1 MVCIAALRCR
11 ATLEEEYTMQK
22 TLLAA
27 SVALA
32 LSSTAYAAPTF
43 TPGTYKAEA
52 AGIHGTVAVEVTFSK
67 DKIEKIAV
75 VSQKETPGIGTLAV
89 DALPAKMV
97 EVQSPKVDAVAGATI
112 TSNAIRTAVEACV
125 KQAGVDP
132 ATLVPLALKK
142 AAREETLTTDVVIVG
157 GGGAGMS
164 ATIRTRMNGLDAV
177 LVEKMPFIGGAA
189 SISGGQVVAQGS
201 KLQKAF
207 GVKDDSVE
215 SMMKDFLA
223 NGNNLNDREKLRL
236 YAENVGATIDWLH
249 DDVGV
254 KIVPN
259 NLPFL
264 AEYSHRRAVEF
275 QGGAGKMAEHLRQVI
290 GSNGAKVLY
299 NTKVEKLIV
308 ENGAV
313 VGVKAVDA
321 NSGVTYTI
329 RAKKTLLTTG
339 GYGNNKSMLTPEM
352 QKVLYYGPVS
362 STGDGLKMAQ
372 GLGAKTQL
380 LQYGKRYPN
389 GIEVAPGKA
398 KSTIYANVGAFDQA
412 GILVN
417 VEGNRFV
424 NEKASNRHILEPML
438 KNANGQ
444 GYVFMDQKSWEG
456 FYKRAPETGVSHE
469 DMDKYLA
476 NDGKS
481 APLFVKGATIEEV
494 AKKAGINADNLK
506 ATVAKYNGF
515 VKAKKDADFGR
526 PVEYMKAEIAAEGP
540 YYIVEQK
547 PRFATTMGGV
557 CTDDHL
563 NIIREDGKVIP
574 NLYAAGELV
583 GGVMGDDSPAGAN
596 VGWALTS
603 GRVAADAIAEALGKK

>member
-1 MVCIAALRCR
+1 MKRTTIAM
-11 ATLEEEYTMQK
+11 AT
-22 TLLAA
+22 AA
-27 SVALA
+27 VFASA
-32 LSSTAYAAPTF
+32 AYAAPAF
-43 TPGTYKAEA
+43 EAGTYQAKAPGMHGDVVVETTFAKDRIEA
-52 AGIHGTVAVEVTFSK
+52 VKVVKQTETQGIGTKAVEVL
-67 DKIEKIAV
+67 
-75 VSQKETPGIGTLAV
+75 PGRI
-89 DALPAKMV
+89 V
-97 EVQSPKVDAVAGATI
+97 EAQSPNVDGVSGATL
-112 TSNAIRTAVEACV
+112 TSNAIRTAVADCV

-132 ATLVPLALKK
+132 ASLVPLAVKK
-142 AAREETLTTDVVIVG
+142 AGRDETLETDVVVVG

-164 ATIRTRMNGLDAV
+164 ATIRTRMNGLDVV

-207 GVKDDSVE
+207 GSKDDSVE
-215 SMMKDFLA
+215 SMVKDFLA
-223 NGNNLNDREKLRL
+223 NGNNLNDLSKLTL
-236 YAENVGATIDWLH
+236 YAKNVGPTIDWLH
-249 DDVGV
+249 EKVGV
-254 KIVPN
+254 KFIPN

-275 QGGAGKMAEHLRQVI
+275 QGGAGTMAQHLREVI
-290 GSNGAKVLY
+290 GSNGAKVLLS
-299 NTKVEKLIV
+299 TKVESLIV
-308 ENGAV
+308 EDGKV
-313 VGVKAVDA
+313 MGVKAVDE
-321 NSGVTYTI
+321 NTGVKYTI
-329 RAKKTLLTTG
+329 RAKKTLLSTG

-372 GLGAKTQL
+372 DLGVKTQL

-389 GIEVAPGKA
+389 GIEVAPGIA

-417 VEGNRFV
+417 VEGVRFV

-438 KNANGQ
+438 RNKNGQ
-444 GYVFMDQKSWEG
+444 AYVFMDQKSWKG
-456 FYKRAPETGVSHE
+456 FYKRAPETGVSQA

-494 AKKAGINADNLK
+494 AKKAGINAEALK

-526 PVEYMKAEIAAEGP
+526 PVEYMKAEISAEGP

-557 CTDDHL
+557 CTDDNL
-563 NIIREDGKVIP
+563 NLVKTDGTVIP
-574 NLYAAGELV
+574 NLYGAGEIV

-603 GRVAADAIAEALGKK
+603 GRVAADAMAAAIREGR

>member
-52 AGIHGTVAVEVTFSK
+52 AGIHGPVAVEVTFSK

-97 EVQSPKVDAVAGATI
+97 EVQSPKVEAVAGATI

-424 NEKASNRHILEPML
+424 NEKASNRHIFEPML

-526 PVEYMKAEIAAEGP
+526 PVEYMKAEISAEGP

>member
-1 MVCIAALRCR
+1 MKTKLIAF
-11 ATLEEEYTMQK
+11 
-22 TLLAA
+22 AA
-27 SVALA
+27 VAA
-32 LSSTAYAAPTF
+32 FSAGAAWASPQF
-43 TPGTYKAEA
+43 KAGTYQAKAP
-52 AGIHGTVAVEVTFSK
+52 GIHGDVVVETSFSK
-67 DKIEKIAV
+67 DRIESVKV
-75 VSQKETPGIGTLAV
+75 VKQTETQGIGTKAV
-89 DALPAKMV
+89 DMIPGRIVDA
-97 EVQSPKVDAVAGATI
+97 QSTKVDTLSGATI
-112 TSNAIRTAVEACV
+112 TSKAIQTAVNDCIR
-125 KQAGVDP
+125 QAGVDP
-132 ATLVPLALKK
+132 ATLVPVVVKK
-142 AAREETLTTDVVIVG
+142 AAATKELTTDVVIVG

-207 GVKDDSVE
+207 GSTDDSVD
-215 SMMKDFLA
+215 SMVKDFLA
-223 NGNNLNDREKLRL
+223 NGNNLNDLSKLTL
-236 YAENVGATIDWLH
+236 YAKNVGPTIDWLH
-249 DDVGV
+249 EEVGV
-254 KIVPN
+254 KFIPN
-259 NLPFL
+259 DLPFL
-264 AEYSHRRAVEF
+264 AEYSHRRALEF
-275 QGGAGKMAEHLRQVI
+275 QGGAGTMAQHLRDVI
-290 GSNGAKVLY
+290 ANNGAHVLY
-299 NTKVEKLIV
+299 NTKVESLIV
-308 ENGAV
+308 EDGKV
-313 VGVKAVDA
+313 MGVNAVDTA
-321 NSGVTYTI
+321 SGTKYTI
-329 RAKKTLLTTG
+329 RAKKTLLSTG
-339 GYGNNKSMLTPEM
+339 GYGNNKAMLTPEM

-362 STGDGLKMAQ
+362 STGDGLRMAQ
-372 GLGAKTQL
+372 GLDAKTQL

-389 GIEVAPGKA
+389 GIEVAPGIA

-417 VEGNRFV
+417 VDGVRFV

-438 KNANGQ
+438 KNKNGQ
-444 GYVFMDQKSWEG
+444 AYVFMDQKSWEG
-456 FYKRAPETGVSHE
+456 FYKRAPETGVSQA

-494 AKKAGINADNLK
+494 AKKAGINAEALK
-506 ATVAKYNGF
+506 ATVKKYNDF

-557 CTDDHL
+557 CTDDNL
-563 NIIREDGKVIP
+563 NIVKTDGKVIP
-574 NLYAAGELV
+574 NLYGAGEIV

-603 GRVAADAIAEALGKK
+603 GRVAADAMAKAIREGK

>member
-1 MVCIAALRCR
+1 MKRTTIAM
-11 ATLEEEYTMQK
+11 AT
-22 TLLAA
+22 AA
-27 SVALA
+27 VFASA
-32 LSSTAYAAPTF
+32 AYAAPAF
-43 TPGTYKAEA
+43 EAGTYQAKAPGMHGDVVVETTFAKDRIEA
-52 AGIHGTVAVEVTFSK
+52 VKVVKQTETQGIGTKAVEVL
-67 DKIEKIAV
+67 
-75 VSQKETPGIGTLAV
+75 PGRI
-89 DALPAKMV
+89 V
-97 EVQSPKVDAVAGATI
+97 EAQSPNVDGVSGATL
-112 TSNAIRTAVEACV
+112 TSNAIRTAVADCV

-132 ATLVPLALKK
+132 ASLVPLAVKK
-142 AAREETLTTDVVIVG
+142 AGRDETLETDVVVVG

-164 ATIRTRMNGLDAV
+164 ATIRIRMNGLDVV

-207 GVKDDSVE
+207 GSKDDSVE
-215 SMMKDFLA
+215 SMVKDFLA
-223 NGNNLNDREKLRL
+223 NGNNLNDLSKLTL
-236 YAENVGATIDWLH
+236 YAKNVGPTIDWLH
-249 DDVGV
+249 EKVGV
-254 KIVPN
+254 KFIPN

-275 QGGAGKMAEHLRQVI
+275 QGGAGTMAQHLREVI
-290 GSNGAKVLY
+290 GSNGAKVLLS
-299 NTKVEKLIV
+299 TKVESLIV
-308 ENGAV
+308 EDGKV
-313 VGVKAVDA
+313 MGVKAVDE
-321 NSGVTYTI
+321 NTGVKYTI
-329 RAKKTLLTTG
+329 RAKKTLLSTG

-372 GLGAKTQL
+372 GLGVKTQL

-389 GIEVAPGKA
+389 GIEVAPGIA

-417 VEGNRFV
+417 VDGVRFV

-438 KNANGQ
+438 RNKNGQ
-444 GYVFMDQKSWEG
+444 AYVFMDQKSWEG
-456 FYKRAPETGVSHE
+456 FYKRAPETGVSQA

-494 AKKAGINADNLK
+494 AKKAGINAEALK

-526 PVEYMKAEIAAEGP
+526 PVEYMKAEISAEGP

-557 CTDDHL
+557 CTDDNL
-563 NIIREDGKVIP
+563 NLVKTDGTVIP
-574 NLYAAGELV
+574 NLYGAGEIV

-603 GRVAADAIAEALGKK
+603 GRVAADAMAAAIREGR

>member
-1 MVCIAALRCR
+1 MVCIAALRYR

-52 AGIHGTVAVEVTFSK
+52 AGIHGPVAVEVTFSK

>member
-32 LSSTAYAAPTF
+32 LSSTAYASPTF

-52 AGIHGTVAVEVTFSK
+52 AGIHGPVAVEVTFSK

-526 PVEYMKAEIAAEGP
+526 PVEYMKAEISAEGP

>member
-1 MVCIAALRCR
+1 MKRTTIAM
-11 ATLEEEYTMQK
+11 AT
-22 TLLAA
+22 AA
-27 SVALA
+27 VFASA
-32 LSSTAYAAPTF
+32 AYAAPAF
-43 TPGTYKAEA
+43 EAGTYQAKAPGMHGDVVVETTFAKDRIEA
-52 AGIHGTVAVEVTFSK
+52 VKVVKQTETQGIGTKAVEVL
-67 DKIEKIAV
+67 
-75 VSQKETPGIGTLAV
+75 PGRI
-89 DALPAKMV
+89 V
-97 EVQSPKVDAVAGATI
+97 EAQSPNVDGVSGATL
-112 TSNAIRTAVEACV
+112 TSNAIRTAVADCV

-132 ATLVPLALKK
+132 AALVPLAVKK
-142 AAREETLTTDVVIVG
+142 AGRDETLETDVVVVG

-164 ATIRTRMNGLDAV
+164 ATIRTRMNGLDVV

-207 GVKDDSVE
+207 GSKDDSVE
-215 SMMKDFLA
+215 SMVKDFLA
-223 NGNNLNDREKLRL
+223 NGNNLNDLSKLTL
-236 YAENVGATIDWLH
+236 YAKNVGPTIDWLH
-249 DDVGV
+249 EKVGV
-254 KIVPN
+254 KFIPN

-275 QGGAGKMAEHLRQVI
+275 QGGAGTMAQHLREVI
-290 GSNGAKVLY
+290 GSNGAKVLLS
-299 NTKVEKLIV
+299 TKVESLIV
-308 ENGAV
+308 EDGKV
-313 VGVKAVDA
+313 MGVKAVDE
-321 NSGVTYTI
+321 NTGVKYTI
-329 RAKKTLLTTG
+329 RAKKTLLSTG

-372 GLGAKTQL
+372 GLGVKTQL

-389 GIEVAPGKA
+389 GIEVAPGIA

-417 VEGNRFV
+417 VDGVRFV

-438 KNANGQ
+438 QNKNGQ
-444 GYVFMDQKSWEG
+444 AYVFMDQKSWEG
-456 FYKRAPETGVSHE
+456 FYKRAPETGVSQA

-494 AKKAGINADNLK
+494 AKKAGINAEALK

-526 PVEYMKAEIAAEGP
+526 PVEYMKAEISAEGP

-557 CTDDHL
+557 CTDDNL
-563 NIIREDGKVIP
+563 NLVKTDGTVIP
-574 NLYAAGELV
+574 NLYGAGEIV

-603 GRVAADAIAEALGKK
+603 GRVAADAMAAAIREGR

>member
-1 MVCIAALRCR
+1 
-11 ATLEEEYTMQK
+11 MQK

-32 LSSTAYAAPTF
+32 LSSAAYAAPTF

-52 AGIHGTVAVEVTFSK
+52 AGIHGPVAVEVTFSK

-97 EVQSPKVDAVAGATI
+97 EVQSPRVDAVAGATI

-132 ATLVPLALKK
+132 AALVPLALKK

-299 NTKVEKLIV
+299 NTKVEELIV
-308 ENGAV
+308 EDGAV
-313 VGVKAVDA
+313 VGVKAVDS

-339 GYGNNKSMLTPEM
+339 GYGNNKSMLTPC
-352 QKVLYYGPVS
+352 
-362 STGDGLKMAQ
+362 
-372 GLGAKTQL
+372 
-380 LQYGKRYPN
+380 N
-389 GIEVAPGKA
+389 
-398 KSTIYANVGAFDQA
+398 
-412 GILVN
+412 
-417 VEGNRFV
+417 
-424 NEKASNRHILEPML
+424 
-438 KNANGQ
+438 
-444 GYVFMDQKSWEG
+444 
-456 FYKRAPETGVSHE
+456 
-469 DMDKYLA
+469 
-476 NDGKS
+476 
-481 APLFVKGATIEEV
+481 
-494 AKKAGINADNLK
+494 
-506 ATVAKYNGF
+506 
-515 VKAKKDADFGR
+515 
-526 PVEYMKAEIAAEGP
+526 AEGP
-540 YYIVEQK
+540 LLRSGLV
-547 PRFATTMGGV
+547 
-557 CTDDHL
+557 
-563 NIIREDGKVIP
+563 DGRRS
-574 NLYAAGELV
+574 AHGAGP
-583 GGVMGDDSPAGAN
+583 GRQDPAPS
-596 VGWALTS
+596 V
-603 GRVAADAIAEALGKK
+603 REALSERNRSCSGESQVDDLRERRRL

>member
-1 MVCIAALRCR
+1 MKTKLIAF
-11 ATLEEEYTMQK
+11 
-22 TLLAA
+22 AA
-27 SVALA
+27 VAA
-32 LSSTAYAAPTF
+32 FSAGAAWASPQF
-43 TPGTYKAEA
+43 KAGTYQAKAP
-52 AGIHGTVAVEVTFSK
+52 GIHGDVVVETSFSK
-67 DKIEKIAV
+67 DRIESVKV
-75 VSQKETPGIGTLAV
+75 VKQTETQGIGTKAV
-89 DALPAKMV
+89 DMIPGRIVDA
-97 EVQSPKVDAVAGATI
+97 QSTKVDTLSGATI
-112 TSNAIRTAVEACV
+112 TSKAIQTAVDDCIR
-125 KQAGVDP
+125 QAGVDP
-132 ATLVPLALKK
+132 ATLFPVVVKK
-142 AAREETLTTDVVIVG
+142 AAATKELTTDVVIVG

-207 GVKDDSVE
+207 GSTDDSVD
-215 SMMKDFLA
+215 SMVKDFLA
-223 NGNNLNDREKLRL
+223 NGNNLNDLSKLTL
-236 YAENVGATIDWLH
+236 YAKNVGPTIDWLH
-249 DDVGV
+249 EEVGV
-254 KIVPN
+254 KFIPN
-259 NLPFL
+259 DLPFL
-264 AEYSHRRAVEF
+264 AEYSHRRALEF
-275 QGGAGKMAEHLRQVI
+275 QGGAGTMAQHLRDVI
-290 GSNGAKVLY
+290 ANNGAHVLY
-299 NTKVEKLIV
+299 NTKVESLIV
-308 ENGAV
+308 EDGKV
-313 VGVKAVDA
+313 MGVNAVDTA
-321 NSGVTYTI
+321 SGTKYTI
-329 RAKKTLLTTG
+329 RAKKTLLSTG
-339 GYGNNKSMLTPEM
+339 GYGNNKAMLTPEM

-362 STGDGLKMAQ
+362 STGDGLRMAQ
-372 GLGAKTQL
+372 GLDAKTQL

-389 GIEVAPGKA
+389 GIEVAPGIA

-417 VEGNRFV
+417 VDGVRFV

-438 KNANGQ
+438 KNKNGQ
-444 GYVFMDQKSWEG
+444 AYVFMDQKSWEG
-456 FYKRAPETGVSHE
+456 FYKRAPETGVSQA

-494 AKKAGINADNLK
+494 AKKAGINAEALK
-506 ATVAKYNGF
+506 ATVKKYNDF

-557 CTDDHL
+557 CTDDNL
-563 NIIREDGKVIP
+563 NIVKTDGKVIP
-574 NLYAAGELV
+574 NLYGAGEIV

-603 GRVAADAIAEALGKK
+603 GRVAADAMAKAIREGK

>member
-1 MVCIAALRCR
+1 MKTKLIAF
-11 ATLEEEYTMQK
+11 
-22 TLLAA
+22 AA
-27 SVALA
+27 VAA
-32 LSSTAYAAPTF
+32 FSAGAAWASPQF
-43 TPGTYKAEA
+43 KAGTYQAKAP
-52 AGIHGTVAVEVTFSK
+52 GIHGDVVVETSFSK
-67 DKIEKIAV
+67 DRIESVKV
-75 VSQKETPGIGTLAV
+75 VKQTETQGIGTKAV
-89 DALPAKMV
+89 DMLPGRIVDA
-97 EVQSPKVDAVAGATI
+97 QSTKVDTLSGATI
-112 TSNAIRTAVEACV
+112 TSKAIQTAVDDCIR
-125 KQAGVDP
+125 QAGVDP
-132 ATLVPLALKK
+132 ATLVSVVVKK
-142 AAREETLTTDVVIVG
+142 AAATKELTTDVVIVG

-207 GVKDDSVE
+207 GSTDDSVD
-215 SMMKDFLA
+215 SMVKDFLA
-223 NGNNLNDREKLRL
+223 NGNNLNDLSKLTL
-236 YAENVGATIDWLH
+236 YAKNVGPTIDWLH
-249 DDVGV
+249 EEVGV
-254 KIVPN
+254 KFIPN
-259 NLPFL
+259 DLPFL
-264 AEYSHRRAVEF
+264 AEYSHRRALEF
-275 QGGAGKMAEHLRQVI
+275 QGGAGTMAQHLRDVI
-290 GSNGAKVLY
+290 ANNGAHVLY
-299 NTKVEKLIV
+299 NTKVESLIV
-308 ENGAV
+308 EDGKV
-313 VGVKAVDA
+313 MGVNAVDTA
-321 NSGVTYTI
+321 SGTKYTI
-329 RAKKTLLTTG
+329 RAKKTLLSTG
-339 GYGNNKSMLTPEM
+339 GYGNNKAMLTPEM

-362 STGDGLKMAQ
+362 STGDGLRMAQ
-372 GLGAKTQL
+372 GLDAKTQL

-389 GIEVAPGKA
+389 GIEVAPGIA

-417 VEGNRFV
+417 VDGVRFV

-438 KNANGQ
+438 KNKNGQ
-444 GYVFMDQKSWEG
+444 AYVFMDQKSWEG
-456 FYKRAPETGVSHE
+456 FYKRAPETGVSQA

-494 AKKAGINADNLK
+494 AKKAGINAEALK
-506 ATVAKYNGF
+506 ATVKKYNDF

-557 CTDDHL
+557 CTDDNL
-563 NIIREDGKVIP
+563 NIVKTDGKVIP
-574 NLYAAGELV
+574 NLYGAGEIV

-603 GRVAADAIAEALGKK
+603 GRVAADAMAKAIREGK

>member
-32 LSSTAYAAPTF
+32 LSSAAYAAPTF

-52 AGIHGTVAVEVTFSK
+52 AGIHGPVAVEVTFSK

-97 EVQSPKVDAVAGATI
+97 EVQSPRVDAVAGATI

-132 ATLVPLALKK
+132 AALVPLALKK

>member
-1 MVCIAALRCR
+1 MKRTTIAM
-11 ATLEEEYTMQK
+11 AT
-22 TLLAA
+22 AA
-27 SVALA
+27 VFASA
-32 LSSTAYAAPTF
+32 AYAAPAF
-43 TPGTYKAEA
+43 EAGTYQAKAPGMHGDVVVETTFAKDRIEA
-52 AGIHGTVAVEVTFSK
+52 VKVVKQAETQGIGTKAVEVL
-67 DKIEKIAV
+67 
-75 VSQKETPGIGTLAV
+75 PGRI
-89 DALPAKMV
+89 V
-97 EVQSPKVDAVAGATI
+97 EAQSPNVDGVSGATL

-132 ATLVPLALKK
+132 AALVPLAVKK
-142 AAREETLTTDVVIVG
+142 AGRDETLETDVVVVG

-164 ATIRTRMNGLDAV
+164 ATIRTRMNGLDVV

-207 GVKDDSVE
+207 GSKDDSVE
-215 SMMKDFLA
+215 SMVKDFLA
-223 NGNNLNDREKLRL
+223 NGNNLNDLSKLTL
-236 YAENVGATIDWLH
+236 YAKNVGPTIDWLH
-249 DDVGV
+249 EKVGV
-254 KIVPN
+254 KFIPN

-275 QGGAGKMAEHLRQVI
+275 QGGAGTMAQHLREVI
-290 GSNGAKVLY
+290 GSNGAKVLLS
-299 NTKVEKLIV
+299 TKVESLIV
-308 ENGAV
+308 EDGKV
-313 VGVKAVDA
+313 MGVKAVDE
-321 NSGVTYTI
+321 NTGVKYTI
-329 RAKKTLLTTG
+329 RAKKTLLSTG

-372 GLGAKTQL
+372 GLGVKTQL

-389 GIEVAPGKA
+389 GIEVAPGIA

-417 VEGNRFV
+417 VDGVRFV

-438 KNANGQ
+438 RNKNGQ
-444 GYVFMDQKSWEG
+444 AYVFMDQKSWEG
-456 FYKRAPETGVSHE
+456 FYKRAPETGVSQA

-494 AKKAGINADNLK
+494 AKKAGINAEALK

-526 PVEYMKAEIAAEGP
+526 PVEYMKAEISAEGP

-557 CTDDHL
+557 CTDDNL
-563 NIIREDGKVIP
+563 NLVKTDGTVIP
-574 NLYAAGELV
+574 NLYGAGEIV

-603 GRVAADAIAEALGKK
+603 GRVAADAMAAAIREGR